1 MTDLCRVQDAEDF
14 VDSLLDLLNSE
25 QALSILVSIICLRLP
40 GSAGVFQSRG
50 LMVHF
55 EVIHSGLLL
64 QVNMQDLYGST
75 CIEGM
80 LLS

>member
-25 QALSILVSIICLRLP
+25 QAVFILVSIICLRLP

-55 EVIHSGLLL
+55 EAFRSASPGEHARSVWKYLHRRDAAEL
-64 QVNMQDLYGST
+64 N
-75 CIEGM
+75 
-80 LLS
+80 